1 MILHVCTWNLPHAPT
16 GYCLAHAYLF
26 VTCYHSNKTV
36 FTFCACFYCVYLG
49 TAKVLPHIQR
59 KLVTENAVTVTKDQ
73 TKKMKNQMV
82 FWTNDETKL
91 LYLRLLI
98 NKIPTAWKGYQHWKF
113 LASYGKHH
121 PGLLQAQ
128 LFTKC
133 ASSSCLHV
141 YDTATLSKYNLF
153 SKTSICRVKFTI
165 LGTHTVRC

>member
-1 MILHVCTWNLPHAPT
+1 M
-16 GYCLAHAYLF
+16 
-26 VTCYHSNKTV
+26 
-36 FTFCACFYCVYLG
+36 
-49 TAKVLPHIQR
+49 
-59 KLVTENAVTVTKDQ
+59 TVTKDQ
-73 TKKMKNQMV
+73 TKKMKNQMF

-113 LASYGKHH
+113 LASYEKHH

-165 LGTHTVRC
+165 LGTHTVRCQHYQIFKVHLKQYQLLVHRTLAPVEPVCQFRLHLN